1 MRYHGGPLLVA
12 TNAVEGTDIEVI
24 GTWLQDYRS
33 GNPSPS
39 MVGYPSLLCGRHG
52 QGKLFVTT
60 GHPEHFLRT
69 RDFIV
74 GGFIDDMSVIA
85 WAFSKVGK
93 ELKMY
98 RLLNTP
104 IAQPS
109 EGALAKA

>member
-1 MRYHGGPLLVA
+1 MRDVA
-12 TNAVEGTDIEVI
+12 TGRYKHYKVWNLTIIVAAIIYLV
-24 GTWLQDYRS
+24 
-33 GNPSPS
+33 SPIDAI
-39 MVGYPSLLCGRHG
+39 P
-52 QGKLFVTT
+52 
-60 GHPEHFLRT
+60 
-69 RDFIV
+69 DFIV